1 MLLKSVSQAC
11 QNITCLFSLCLSM
24 FKDNW
29 TGLVETLHVWVGAW
43 EGQMQIQQ
51 PLSVHQQRKGGV
63 GLGIKILRLMNLG
76 FHGKCIWELLSERND
91 LFEKRKE

>member
-29 TGLVETLHVWVGAW
+29 TGLVETLHVWVGGWVGGTNANSTAIVCPPAK
-43 EGQMQIQQ
+43 EGGSGTWHQNFTFDELG
-51 PLSVHQQRKGGV
+51 LSWKVSGNCCQKGMIY
-63 GLGIKILRLMNLG
+63 LK
-76 FHGKCIWELLSERND
+76 K
-91 LFEKRKE
+91 